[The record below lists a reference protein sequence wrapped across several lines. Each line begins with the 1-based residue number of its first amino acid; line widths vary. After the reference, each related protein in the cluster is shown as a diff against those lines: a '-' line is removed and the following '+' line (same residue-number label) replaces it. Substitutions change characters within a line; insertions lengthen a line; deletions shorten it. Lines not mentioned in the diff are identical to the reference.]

1 MADSRSEVAERYAE
15 ALFEL
20 ALEEGALETV
30 EADMKEI
37 GAALEQSDDLRR
49 LVESPVFDHDVI
61 ADALSAVLE
70 QAGASLTVKNFVKL
84 LARNGRASALAG
96 VVAAFAARAADHR
109 GEVSA
114 EAVSAAPLSADQ
126 EKSLRQ
132 QIEAKVGKSV
142 VLTTRTDA
150 SLLGGLVVKV
160 GSKMIDSSL
169 RTKLNRLQ
177 QSLKE
182 A

>member
-20 ALEEGALETV
+20 ALDEGALETA
-30 EADMKEI
+30 EADLKLI
-37 GAALEQSDDLRR
+37 GKALDESEDLRR
-49 LVESPVFDHDVI
+49 LIASPVFDRDVK

-70 QAGASLTVKNFVKL
+70 AAGASFTVKNFVKL
-84 LARNGRASALAG
+84 LARNGRVSALG
-96 VVAAFAARAADHR
+96 DVIAAFARRAADHR

-114 EAVSAAPLSADQ
+114 EAVSAAPLTADQ
-126 EKSLRQ
+126 EKNLRQ
-132 QIEAKVGKSV
+132 QIEASVGKQV
-142 VLTTRTDA
+142 NLTTRTDA
-150 SLLGGLVVKV
+150 SLLGGLIVKV

-182 A
+182 V

>member
-15 ALFEL
+15 ALFDL
-20 ALEEGALETV
+20 AVEEGALETV
-30 EADMKEI
+30 ENDLKTLADTLDNSE
-37 GAALEQSDDLRR
+37 DLRR
-49 LVESPVFDHDVI
+49 LIGSPVFDRDVKAQGLI
-61 ADALSAVLE
+61 AVLE
-70 QAGASLTVKNFVKL
+70 RLDTSFTTRNFVKL
-84 LARNGRASALAG
+84 LTQNGRAAVLRDTI
-96 VVAAFAARAADHR
+96 AAFMRLTAAHR
-109 GEVSA
+109 GEVAA
-114 EAVSAAPLSADQ
+114 EAVSAQPLTDDQ

-132 QIEAKVGKSV
+132 QIEASVGKQV
-142 VLTTRTDA
+142 NLVTRVDA
-150 SLLGGLVVKV
+150 SLLGGLIVKV

>member
-20 ALEEGALETV
+20 ALEEGALEAIETDLK
-30 EADMKEI
+30 AI
-37 GAALEQSDDLRR
+37 GQALNDSDDLRR
-49 LVESPVFDHDVI
+49 LIASPVFGRDVK
-61 ADALSAVLE
+61 AQGLDAVLE
-70 QAGASLTVKNFVKL
+70 KAGASFTTRNFVKL
-84 LARNGRASALAG
+84 LARNGRASALGDTVTAFMRL
-96 VVAAFAARAADHR
+96 AAKHR
-109 GEVSA
+109 GEVTA
-114 EAVSAAPLSADQ
+114 EAVTATPLTEEQ
-126 EKSLRQ
+126 QKSLRQ
-132 QIEAKVGKSV
+132 QIEASVGKSV
-142 VLTTRTDA
+142 NLVTRIDN

-160 GSKMIDSSL
+160 GSRMIDSSL